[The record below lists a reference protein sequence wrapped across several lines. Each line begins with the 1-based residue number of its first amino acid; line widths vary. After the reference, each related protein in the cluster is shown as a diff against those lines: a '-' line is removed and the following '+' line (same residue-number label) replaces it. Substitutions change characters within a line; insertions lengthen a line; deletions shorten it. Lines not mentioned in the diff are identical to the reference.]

1 MDGYA
6 EKFFM
11 RHVLAMVARSKL
23 HLRLVSADHTRVS
36 KARPLNNLLKQT
48 EHPPQKNV
56 CVANLKQV
64 SFGLGVQKGV
74 LVVGPVRDGVAEH
87 EQRGVVF
94 EHPEARLPLP
104 QQNGAR

>member
-1 MDGYA
+1 M
-6 EKFFM
+6 
-11 RHVLAMVARSKL
+11 L
-23 HLRLVSADHTRVS
+23 
-36 KARPLNNLLKQT
+36 
-48 EHPPQKNV
+48 

-104 QQNGAR
+104 QQNGARRRPGKADAVGLQQTNTHARSKMAHARSC